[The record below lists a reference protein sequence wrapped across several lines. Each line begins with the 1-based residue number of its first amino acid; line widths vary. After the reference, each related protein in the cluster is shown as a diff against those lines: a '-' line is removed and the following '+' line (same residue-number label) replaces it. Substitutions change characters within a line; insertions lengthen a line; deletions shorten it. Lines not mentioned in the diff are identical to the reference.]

1 MIAEDIKR
9 LIENGESINIEFK
22 ESKET
27 LSKSIYETVCAFNN
41 RIGGHIILGVNDHK
55 EIVGVNPSTV
65 GRQIID
71 FVTTIN
77 NPEKMHPPLHL
88 TPEKVEI
95 DGKTLIYIQVPE
107 GKQVC
112 RYNGKIWD
120 RAYEGD
126 INVTNNAE
134 QVYKL
139 YARRQGEYFV
149 NKVYPNF
156 GIDQLDESLIEKVK
170 DMAIIKKANHLWTNM
185 THEEI
190 LRSVNLILTDP
201 ETKKEGITLAAIL
214 LFGKDS
220 TIMSVLPQHRTDA
233 IFRVEN
239 KDRYD
244 DRDIVATNIIDS
256 YDRLMEFGKKH
267 LNDTFILD
275 GIVRVSARD
284 AILREIISN
293 TLVHR
298 DYSSGFYAKL
308 IIEEDKI
315 TVENSNLA
323 HGGGTLNLNKF
334 EPFSKNPSISK
345 VFREIGLAD
354 ELGSGMR
361 NTYKFTRLYSGQDP
375 IFEEGDIFRTTIP
388 LKRIATLKV
397 GGEDVLQ
404 NVPQNVLQN
413 VPQKK
418 AKKMKKEQQDNKNII
433 EFIKEKI
440 KDNNRITREEIA
452 ESAGVSIRTIG
463 RALKGIDNLR
473 YVGSAKKGHWEFT
486 N

>member
-27 LSKSIYETVCAFNN
+27 LSKSIYESVCAFNN

-149 NKVYPNF
+149 NKAYPNF
-156 GIDQLDESLIEKVK
+156 GIDQLDKSLIDKVRK
-170 DMAIIKKANHLWTNM
+170 MAIIKNDKHVWKNM
-185 THEEI
+185 TCEEI
-190 LRSVNLILTDP
+190 LRSANLILTDS
-201 ETKKEGITLAAIL
+201 ETNREGITLAAIL
-214 LFGKDS
+214 LFGKDN
-220 TIMSVLPQHRTDA
+220 TIMSALPQHRTDA

-244 DRDIVATNIIDS
+244 DRDIVATNLIDS
-256 YDRLMEFGKKH
+256 YDRLMEFCKKH

-298 DYSSGFYAKL
+298 DYASGFYAKL

-323 HGGGTLNLNKF
+323 HGGGILNLNKF

-345 VFREIGLAD
+345 IFREIGLAD

-375 IFEEGDIFRTTIP
+375 IFEEGDIFRTIIP

-397 GGEDVLQ
+397 GGEDVAQ
-404 NVPQNVLQN
+404 NVAQNVA
-413 VPQKK
+413 QKS
-418 AKKMKKEQQDNKNII
+418 AKKTMKKEQKNKNII
-433 EFIKEKI
+433 EFIKQKI
-440 KDNNRITREEIA
+440 EGNNEITRREIA
-452 ESAGVSIRTIG
+452 KAAKVSTKTIE
-463 RALKGIDNLR
+463 RALKEIDNLR
-473 YVGSAKKGHWEFT
+473 YVGSAKRGHWEFT